1 VRICGSVGLTGE
13 EWTMDAQTLNNFD
26 LGYHVTPPIVCR
38 DGAELYSERY
48 GSGPQLTIVNNFFLI
63 SPLWRNFTKNLAR
76 RVSILSYDLR
86 NQGASTPAEGELA
99 FEVFIEDLL
108 AVLDGHGVEQ
118 TYLLGSSTS
127 TLICRD
133 FALKYPERVKGL
145 ILVSPLFCPYGSR
158 RRRYLTRSW
167 LQTLEAS
174 GVKGLF
180 DLIYPLVYSDR
191 TIEGGGSATYL
202 ALRER
207 FLALNSLEQLRIF
220 LNASL
225 TTEDAPAKL
234 QSIRAPTLLLAGEAD
249 FLMSPSSMEAA
260 AALLPNARA
269 RMIPFAGHVPYF
281 EATPVFENWVGE
293 FIDTVESAQ
302 TRAVA

>member
-1 VRICGSVGLTGE
+1 
-13 EWTMDAQTLNNFD
+13 M
-26 LGYHVTPPIVCR
+26 
-38 DGAELYSERY
+38 
-48 GSGPQLTIVNNFFLI
+48 
-63 SPLWRNFTKNLAR
+63 
-76 RVSILSYDLR
+76 
-86 NQGASTPAEGELA
+86 
-99 FEVFIEDLL
+99 
-108 AVLDGHGVEQ
+108 
-118 TYLLGSSTS
+118 
-127 TLICRD
+127 
-133 FALKYPERVKGL
+133 
-145 ILVSPLFCPYGSR
+145 SPLFCPYGSR

-234 QSIRAPTLLLAGEAD
+234 QGIRAPTLLLRGAD
-249 FLMSPSSMEAA
+249 SDVLPRDVAREMLGRGPKAQLVEFPGVGHAPALMARDQIAAIERFLAA
-260 AALLPNARA
+260 
-269 RMIPFAGHVPYF
+269 
-281 EATPVFENWVGE
+281 
-293 FIDTVESAQ
+293 
-302 TRAVA
+302 